1 MKIARAHSL
10 VTSGRMLFG
19 EVVSKVATARGPIY
33 VELALFDS
41 ITDPVKTHIH
51 GLGLLLFY
59 CVVDDANGCGV
70 VCLDGGGWLG
80 MVHFFESSAKGGC
93 FFGVEKKSSNFGFSG

>member
-10 VTSGRMLFG
+10 VMSGRMLFG
-19 EVVSKVATARGPIY
+19 EVVSKVASARGPIY

-51 GLGLLLFY
+51 SFGSLLFY
-59 CVVDDANGCGV
+59 GVVDDAEGSGV
-70 VCLDGGGWLG
+70 ISLDWCGWLG
-80 MVHFFESSAKGGC
+80 MVHFFEGGA
-93 FFGVEKKSSNFGFSG
+93 